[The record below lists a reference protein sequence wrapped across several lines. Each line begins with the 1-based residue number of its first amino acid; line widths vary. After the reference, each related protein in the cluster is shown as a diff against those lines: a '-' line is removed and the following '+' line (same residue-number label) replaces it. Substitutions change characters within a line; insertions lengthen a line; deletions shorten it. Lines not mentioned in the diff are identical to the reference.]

1 MSVKQS
7 IKVTNA
13 GLSPILSVAQGTGA
27 IEYEF
32 TVSDFDIPSGSAAV
46 AYNIQ
51 PTGNIVSQTCSISGN
66 AITVKPP
73 AYYFLRGKNYM
84 QFQVSRSNEDLFSFL
99 IEVWCAPN
107 ISQPEVIVAQ
117 NPSLISQ
124 LLSAVGDVEG
134 KEEQNAEAIE
144 QNASQI
150 NALNSRVGKNEQDIT
165 VLDSRVDALQNIP
178 EGSTT
183 SDAALNDVKIGWDGT
198 TYDSPGDAVRG
209 QAEQIIGGLIATVYL
224 SQNNTI
230 IYNIDDKTISFPAIS
245 LNILGKNYS
254 APATEINLSEVTV
267 SVPCYRLCY
276 DYSAGEIKAVE
287 WNVLRSYPTIGYVW
301 NRVVC
306 IYGVEDFQ
314 IEIIY
319 NNETYKSNLTGNVAA
334 VMVDEDDFIIYDVEQ
349 RKIEFPTSSVL
360 SSGTRYPHTAE
371 EIDLTQVTTT
381 ASAWSLYFNYNT
393 NKIEA
398 RSFTTPSNYLF
409 VGYVYDEQII
419 INGVPQSNIKRVR
432 GATEIRNNEIGFEGI
447 RDQYFVVYDYTSKV
461 IQFPAGFCYAY
472 GDTASIST
480 QQINV
485 SNVLNAECCL
495 LYIDDNGTI
504 SASSWGT
511 VEKNKC
517 LLGYIFGK
525 NVFIFGVPQKSI
537 IVRGE
542 NILFFGD
549 SIVAGVGCNTP
560 FHVYFY
566 EWSKEYVCKNY
577 GIGGTGYVRTVTDDS
592 TLTGNGVEGKGSY
605 EAQNGNNAV
614 LSVMQ
619 SAGDMAGCVIAAG
632 TNDYGTNVPLDDF
645 QSAVESTLDYAQ
657 TKTSKILVLTPLKRE
672 GYEEQNGA
680 GHTLTEY
687 ANVIINEC
695 EARGIAY
702 CDGFSVAM
710 NPDNEASKNSYM
722 TDGLHPNDAGQRR
735 MAQAYF
741 NTFLESME

>member
-66 AITVKPP
+66 TITVKPP

-84 QFQVSRSNEDLFSFL
+84 QFQVSRNNEDLFSFL

-107 ISQPEVIVAQ
+107 ISQPEVIVAE
-117 NPSLISQ
+117 NPSLVSQ
-124 LLSAVGDVEG
+124 LISDVGLLS
-134 KEEQNAEAIE
+134 
-144 QNASQI
+144 SQ
-150 NALNSRVGKNEQDIT
+150 
-165 VLDSRVDALQNIP
+165 LDNLLSIP
-178 EGSTT
+178 SGSLST
-183 SDAALNDVKIGWDGT
+183 SADAALADIKVGWDGT
-198 TYDSPGDAVRG
+198 TYDTPGDAVRG

-230 IYNIDDKTISFPAIS
+230 IYNIDDNTISFPAIS

-276 DYSAGEIKAVE
+276 DYSAGEIKAVG
-287 WNVLRSYPTIGYVW
+287 WNVLRSYPTVGYVW

-314 IEIIY
+314 IEITY

-334 VMVDEDDFIIYDVEQ
+334 VMVDEDDFITYDVEQ
-349 RKIEFPTSSVL
+349 RKIEFPKSSVL
-360 SSGTRYPHTAE
+360 GGGTRYPHTAE

-447 RDQYFVVYDYTSKV
+447 RDQYFVVYDYTNKV
-461 IQFPAGFCYAY
+461 IQFPVGFCYTY
-472 GDTASIST
+472 GDTASISA

-485 SNVLNAECCL
+485 SNILNAECCL

-577 GIGGTGYVRTVTDDS
+577 GIGGTGYVRTATDDS

-619 SAGDMAGCVIAAG
+619 SVGDMAGCVIAAG

-645 QSAVESTLDYAQ
+645 QTAVESTLDYAQ